1 LSFVLDVS
9 PLFDRMYLEKKLS
22 SGDVRV
28 TLKPRRELPGTS
40 KVEVGLL
47 SLYRQPY

>member
-1 LSFVLDVS
+1 
-9 PLFDRMYLEKKLS
+9 MYLEKKLS